1 MNSEQLRLFL
11 NGAFGNEAGAREINK
26 ELKPYLRAALQEI
39 LDLIDQLPN
48 ESLARQREWRQLLK
62 LVEQKLERYSD
73 AFGVELS
80 RQLPCKRIGCGRRDD
95 DDAEICGAAS
105 RGLGATRADHGGLD
119 QVLAQ
124 HKGERAAR
132 PWACLRRMEMG
143 RHRLRGQTVG

>member
-11 NGAFGNEAGAREINK
+11 NGAFNNEAGAREINK

-48 ESLARQREWRQLLK
+48 ESLARQREWRQLLE

-80 RQLPCKRIGCGRRDD
+80 RQL
-95 DDAEICGAAS
+95 
-105 RGLGATRADHGGLD
+105 L
-119 QVLAQ
+119 
-124 HKGERAAR
+124 
-132 PWACLRRMEMG
+132 
-143 RHRLRGQTVG
+143 